1 MNQPNLCGRC
11 GAPVQAGASG
21 CFYCGVGFQ
30 GAAPAPRNPGADPD
44 ILDLIARGNKIEAI
58 KVYRERY
65 RPPGL
70 KEAKDAVEEIERRMR
85 R

>member
-1 MNQPNLCGRC
+1 MT
-11 GAPVQAGASG
+11 GAGG
-21 CFYCGVGFQ
+21 CSYCGVAFEG
-30 GAAPAPRNPGADPD
+30 APAGAQAPRAHGADPD
-44 ILDLIARGNKIEAI
+44 IVDLLVNGNKIEAI

-65 RPPGL
+65 KPRGL

>member
-1 MNQPNLCGRC
+1 M
-11 GAPVQAGASG
+11 AGAHS
-21 CFYCGVGFQ
+21 CPYCGVAFE
-30 GAAPAPRNPGADPD
+30 GAPPGAGAPATRMPGADPD
-44 ILDLIARGNKIEAI
+44 ILDLIAKGNKIGAI

>member
-1 MNQPNLCGRC
+1 M
-11 GAPVQAGASG
+11 AGAHA
-21 CFYCGVGFQ
+21 CAYCGVAFE
-30 GAAPAPRNPGADPD
+30 GAPPAPPNAGGADRD
-44 ILDLIARGNKIEAI
+44 IVDLLASGNKIEAI

-65 RPPGL
+65 RPRGL